1 MISIEPPKT
10 ISAGRIAPE
19 SSYAQRFWQIWNRFG
34 IIIILII
41 FAVALSLL
49 TDRFLTTRNLLNV
62 GRQVSVM
69 SLLSFGILVV
79 VITGNVDLTVG
90 AFMGFVGALF
100 AGWTLHYGLTQAI
113 PMGFG
118 VALVAGTV
126 TGFLSTR
133 GAGLSVIV
141 TLAMMTIFQ
150 GATLLYTDGRPII
163 GLPDNL
169 RELGRGYLGPIPW
182 PVVIAVLMAVVIH
195 IMLRYTTFGRE
206 LYAIGGNQEAA
217 RLSGI
222 PVKWRIITGFIISA
236 SLSALAALILI
247 ARVSSAQPTAGVGDE
262 LNAVGAVLIGG
273 ASLNGGAG
281 TVVGTIAGVLILGMI
296 SNGLNLLQVNPFYQ
310 YIIKGL
316 IILFAILMDQ
326 WGRQH

>member
-19 SSYAQRFWQIWNRFG
+19 SGYAQRFWQIWKRFG

-100 AGWTLHYGLTQAI
+100 AGWTLKYGLTQAI

-118 VALVAGTV
+118 VALIAGAV

-182 PVVIAVLMAVVIH
+182 PVVIAALMAVVIH
-195 IMLRYTTFGRE
+195 IMLRYTIFGRE

-222 PVKWRIITGFIISA
+222 PVKLRIITGFLISA

>member
-1 MISIEPPKT
+1 MISFEPAN
-10 ISAGRIAPE
+10 IQSSGRITPT
-19 SSYAQRFWQIWNRFG
+19 SSYAQQFWQIWNRFG
-34 IIIILII
+34 IIIIMIV
-41 FAVALSLL
+41 FAIALSLL

-100 AGWTLHYGLTQAI
+100 AGWTLDYGLTQAI
-113 PMGFG
+113 VMGFG
-118 VALVAGTV
+118 VALLAGTV

-141 TLAMMTIFQ
+141 TLAMLTIFQ
-150 GATLLYTDGRPII
+150 GATLLYTDGRPIS

-182 PVVIAVLMAVVIH
+182 PVVIAIIVAMVIH
-195 IMLRYTTFGRE
+195 IMLRYTAFGRE

-222 PVKWRIITGFIISA
+222 PVKRRIITGFLISA

-273 ASLNGGAG
+273 ASLSGGAG
-281 TVVGTIAGVLILGMI
+281 TVIGTIAGVLILGMI